1 MILNI
6 DIDTTAQDLLDQ
18 LVVKTLKDSYEM
30 MSQPQNIPVF
40 SCDPKKEKKKLKKF
54 LKSLKL
60 VHNWYTIHADH
71 L

>member
-40 SCDPKKEKKKLKKF
+40 SCDHKKEKKKLKKL

-60 VHNWYTIHADH
+60 VHNWHTIHADH